1 MDSANFMSTRVNDAA
16 KSFTDL
22 AALNDVKKLG
32 REQNPEAI
40 MEVARQFE
48 SFFITQLMKEMRA
61 GVEMIGKDNFTNSS
75 EMRFHQQMFDQ
86 QLSMEVADKGGYGL
100 AELLAQQLTQQFDI
114 NWAETDAAPKAE
126 IEATA
131 TQGQDL
137 SLADSSNASG
147 LSSQSIAPVAA
158 QTESLPQQDAVIAA
172 ASNSAS
178 DDSEALPIDL
188 PQRLKNLLQP
198 IADKAVSMTKEA
210 VESTVE
216 AVEQIS
222 INKDNFFSELK
233 EFAVKAA
240 KKLGVDSNVLMAQA
254 ALETGW
260 GEHISRDEQGSSH
273 NLFNIKSSSQWGGQ
287 SVKVTTLEYRDGVAQ
302 KEQANFRSYDSFED
316 SFNDYADFIMSN
328 PRYEKAL
335 SCAADSEA
343 YVQELQK
350 AGYATDPDYAQKI
363 LQLLKQPEFK

>member
-1 MDSANFMSTRVNDAA
+1 
-16 KSFTDL
+16 
-22 AALNDVKKLG
+22 
-32 REQNPEAI
+32 
-40 MEVARQFE
+40 
-48 SFFITQLMKEMRA
+48 
-61 GVEMIGKDNFTNSS
+61 
-75 EMRFHQQMFDQ
+75 
-86 QLSMEVADKGGYGL
+86 
-100 AELLAQQLTQQFDI
+100 
-114 NWAETDAAPKAE
+114 
-126 IEATA
+126 
-131 TQGQDL
+131 
-137 SLADSSNASG
+137 
-147 LSSQSIAPVAA
+147 
-158 QTESLPQQDAVIAA
+158 
-172 ASNSAS
+172 
-178 DDSEALPIDL
+178 
-188 PQRLKNLLQP
+188 
-198 IADKAVSMTKEA
+198 MTKEA